1 MSTPPCAGFRYSSM
15 QALDTMHNGTP
26 LRSNANNVHTVQVCV
41 QGAGTKALT
50 NGRRLPKVKFAQ
62 CRGWQPHPVIIPST
76 KVRLSE
82 GFRILLRLKSLKGL
96 IGHSVMMSAI
106 HFFAESTWLVLDTST
121 ATTLPICIKHRGD
134 QQASMQALPENR
146 RRCVLHLPRA
156 YPIAGDMCTDA
167 RLTLNV

>member
-106 HFFAESTWLVLDTST
+106 HFFAESTWLVLDCYYSPDLYKAPRRSAGFNAGAAREPPALRPTS
-121 ATTLPICIKHRGD
+121 A
-134 QQASMQALPENR
+134 
-146 RRCVLHLPRA
+146 
-156 YPIAGDMCTDA
+156 A
-167 RLTLNV
+167 RLPDRGRHVH